1 MYNYIPMT
9 YWLPEL
15 IFLVQIFLA
24 IVLGGILGLQ
34 REQRGKFAG
43 PRTYALVTGGATL
56 FTILSLNAFGDDV
69 ARVASQILVGIGF
82 LGAGMILHKEN
93 RIDGLTTAAGIWMT
107 AAIGMAIGVHYYIL
121 AIGTTLLMYLV
132 FIFNDGRFKKVSN
145 KEDYDR

>member
-1 MYNYIPMT
+1 MYNFALALPWMPET
-9 YWLPEL
+9 YYLG
-15 IFLVQIFLA
+15 QIFLA
-24 IVLGGILGLQ
+24 ILLGGLLGLQ

-56 FTILSLNAFGDDV
+56 FTILSLNAFGSDI

-107 AAIGMAIGVHYYIL
+107 AAIGMAVAVHYYIL
-121 AIGTTLLMYLV
+121 SIGATLLILMV
-132 FIFNDGRFKKVSN
+132 FLFNDSYFKGGKN
-145 KEDYDR
+145 KKEEDN